1 MAQTNK
7 AYCSVDAVKAAM
19 DTNTTANDDLIATFV
34 SQAQVFIDQYL
45 GYTFQTDGTVATP
58 TAKVYDGNGS
68 QQILVDRMISLAT
81 VQLQG
86 YVIATQPNGSI
97 TRTSLPPVDVTGDCF
112 LGPVGLPFGFL
123 IERLNGSFELGKRN
137 VIVSGVYGAFSTIPG
152 DITRAAT
159 RLAIHYMKQLDAN
172 YQNTVGARAWARP
185 PSPRTPPPT

>member
-1 MAQTNK
+1 M
-7 AYCSVDAVKAAM
+7 
-19 DTNTTANDDLIATFV
+19 L
-34 SQAQVFIDQYL
+34 
-45 GYTFQTDGTVATP
+45 
-58 TAKVYDGNGS
+58 
-68 QQILVDRMISLAT
+68 SLAT

-172 YQNTVGARAWARP
+172 YQNTVGATGLGAPTFTQDA
-185 PSPRTPPPT
+185 PSDVIAILERRRSRVFRSR